1 MTRFTQTRFPRALT
15 AVLGVGLLSACD
27 PNSLD
32 LDMRSVGK
40 GFDTSSA
47 VTSGTLRRP
56 TPDSR
61 GVISYPSYQV
71 ALARNGETVQQVADR
86 LGLNAQ
92 ELASYNGLTVGDNL
106 QRDELLALPRKIDA
120 TVSAP
125 SGIETTSLGAPSSVD
140 ITTLAGNAIDSSP
153 NAISPPAN
161 AAPAPAPVMPA
172 GQTPVR
178 HKVVRGETA
187 FIIARQYGV
196 SVRSLGEWNGLD
208 SNFTVREGQVL
219 LIPVSEQSA
228 AARTTST
235 TAVASKPQSPG
246 NGSPTPTPPSAT
258 TPLPKEQTKPAAE
271 PVEAP
276 AAPKVEQTAKTGGRL
291 GWPVQG
297 NIVRDYKKGSNEG
310 IDIASS
316 AGTSVKAAE
325 SGTVAAI
332 TADANQVPIL
342 VVKHA
347 NNLLTVYAYID
358 DLQVK
363 KGDTVSRGQ
372 TIAKVRAGSPAILH
386 FEVRDGFE
394 SVDPTDYLN

>member
-1 MTRFTQTRFPRALT
+1 MTRFADMRFPKALT

-27 PNSLD
+27 PNSMDLD
-32 LDMRSVGK
+32 LRSVGK

-47 VTSGTLRRP
+47 VAGGTLSRP
-56 TPDSR
+56 APDAR

-86 LGLNAQ
+86 LGISAV
-92 ELASYNGLTVGDNL
+92 ELASYNGLKAGDRL
-106 QRDELLALPRKIDA
+106 QRNELLALPNKID
-120 TVSAP
+120 TSISAP
-125 SGIETTSLGAPSSVD
+125 SGIQTTSLGAPSVD
-140 ITTLAGNAIDSSP
+140 ITTMAGNAIDNSP
-153 NAISPPAN
+153 NTISPPVSQP
-161 AAPAPAPVMPA
+161 APAPAIPA

-219 LIPVSEQSA
+219 LIPVSEQIA
-228 AARTTST
+228 AERTST
-235 TAVASKPQSPG
+235 STAVSEKPQSPG

-258 TPLPKEQTKPAAE
+258 TPLPKEQTKPAAA

-276 AAPKVEQTAKTGGRL
+276 AAPEVKQTAKAGGRL

-342 VVKHA
+342 VLKHSG
-347 NNLLTVYAYID
+347 NLLTVYAYID

-372 TIAKVRAGSPAILH
+372 TIAKVRAGSPSILH

-394 SVDPTDYLN
+394 SVDPTGYLN